1 MIEDSSQHTLP
12 RILVVMASHNGAQW
26 IQEQVKSILSQ
37 TNVDVS
43 LHVFDDCSTDE
54 TELQVRTI
62 TRNHSRTVI
71 HRYEQ
76 ASGSAGLA
84 FMRAFTR
91 IRIDEFD
98 FVALADQ
105 DDIWPNNKL
114 SRAVEQ
120 LAAAPTAAGYS
131 CSAIAFWPSG
141 KTKLLR
147 QSSTVR
153 LLDYLFEGAGQGCTF
168 VIRASFFSTIQPLFA
183 KHQSLFKKFHYHDW
197 LLYLLARSHGH
208 NWVFDGHPY
217 ILYRQHEK
225 NELGARG
232 TRSALHKRL
241 NLIRKGWYRNQ
252 VTTALRIAGLFAQN
266 NEASHILS
274 FSRIYF
280 REQSPLRRFR
290 IAQMAMLHGRR
301 RFTERVFVAFCSL
314 AGWL

>member
-1 MIEDSSQHTLP
+1 
-12 RILVVMASHNGAQW
+12 MASHNGAQW
-26 IQEQVKSILSQ
+26 IQEQVESILSQ
-37 TNVDVS
+37 TNVNVS
-43 LHVFDDCSTDE
+43 LHVFDDCSTDN
-54 TELQVRTI
+54 TELQLRTI
-62 TRNHSRTVI
+62 TRHHSRTEI

-91 IRIDEFD
+91 ISINEFD

-114 SRAVEQ
+114 SRAVER
-120 LAAAPTAAGYS
+120 LTAAPLAAGYS
-131 CSAIAFWPSG
+131 CSAVAFWASG
-141 KTKLLR
+141 KTQLLR
-147 QSSTVR
+147 QSSNVR

-168 VIRASFFSTIQPLFA
+168 VIRAPFFSTIQPLFA
-183 KHQSLFKKFHYHDW
+183 KHQSLFNEFHYHDW

-208 NWVFDGHPY
+208 NWVFDEHPY

-241 NLIRKGWYRNQ
+241 NLVRKGWYRSQ
-252 VTTALRIAGLFAQN
+252 VTTALRIAGLFAKS
-266 NEASHILS
+266 NEVSEFLS
-274 FSRIYF
+274 FSQIFF
-280 REQSPLRRFR
+280 RDQSIVRRLR
-290 IAQMAMLHGRR
+290 IAQMALLHGRR
-301 RFTERVFVAFCSL
+301 RITERVFVALCSL